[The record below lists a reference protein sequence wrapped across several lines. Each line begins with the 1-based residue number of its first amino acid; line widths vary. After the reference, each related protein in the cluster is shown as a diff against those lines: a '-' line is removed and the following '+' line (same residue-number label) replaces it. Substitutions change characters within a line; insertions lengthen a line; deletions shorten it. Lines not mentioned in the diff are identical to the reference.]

1 MKKQIL
7 LSLFLL
13 VAYSGFTQTAK
24 VSGKITDSKGQPLEY
39 ATIMLL
45 RASDS
50 SLVKGAISD
59 STGSYHFE
67 KLEWGSY
74 QISAG
79 MVGYEK
85 KASEIFSL
93 TKDTPS
99 RQLQPLP
106 LAEETRRLDEVV
118 VEAQRPLLEQQAD
131 RLVINVEGSIL
142 AGGGTA
148 MEILEKSPG
157 ITVDRDGNISL
168 KGKQGVIIMMD
179 GKQTYLS
186 AQEVSNMLSS
196 MSADAIE
203 KIELITN
210 PSAKYDAAGNSGIIN
225 IRTRKNKNMGMN
237 GSLTAGTGYGRYE
250 KANTGINLNYRKSD
264 INLFG
269 SYDYRYN
276 HGYSNTFVIDRY
288 SITPT
293 DTTIFNQRNF
303 RPFWTSNHQFKGGLD
318 WFLNE
323 KNTLG
328 ILVRGYS
335 NVLELDITGDAT
347 ATNPDN
353 EKLLWLD
360 SHNDA
365 YHGYDNM
372 SYNLNY
378 RRTFEQEGRE
388 LTADLDYSRFIG
400 TTFNGIDNYFYY
412 GRLSATPDSSQ
423 HLRSDIPSVIDIKVA
438 KIDYI
443 HPLREKGGRL
453 EIGAKS
459 SMVTTDNDVHFDE
472 KQGEQWVVDE
482 GKTNHFVYQENIHA
496 AYLNWSGKIGN
507 YDLQAGLR
515 GEQTSYEGESITM
528 DSLVNDSYL
537 KLFPS
542 LFVSRKFNEAHQLN
556 FSYSRR
562 IDRPSYQ
569 SLNPFIYYLDPYQYY
584 QGNPLLQPQFTHNI
598 ELSHTLKGTYITSL
612 GYSHTSDVLTQVTEQ
627 DDVRKVTK
635 ATTRNLQTL
644 SSYNLTMSAPVT
656 VAKWWN
662 MSNNFNAFYNQYEGL
677 YLGEQL
683 TSEQF
688 SFNLNINNRFTLPA
702 GFSAEL
708 SGVYHSPG
716 TFGLARYLS
725 RYAVNAGLQKTFWD
739 KKANLKL
746 NVSDLFNTLRF
757 DDVVDFA
764 NMDYKT
770 ERRWESR
777 VARLTFTYNFGNK
790 DVKPQRRRQT
800 GSEEEQQRIG
810 G

>member
-7 LSLFLL
+7 LSMFLL
-13 VAYSGFTQTAK
+13 SALCGYAQKGRI
-24 VSGKITDSKGQPLEY
+24 SGKVMDSKRQPMAY

-45 RASDS
+45 QASDS

-59 STGSYHFE
+59 S
-67 KLEWGSY
+67 LGSY
-74 QISAG
+74 QLENIPLGNYHISAA
-79 MVGYEK
+79 MIGYSK
-85 KASEIFSL
+85 SISKMFSL
-93 TKDTPS
+93 TESKPS
-99 RQLQPLP
+99 HQLQALT
-106 LAEETRRLDEVV
+106 LEEEAQTLDEVV

-148 MEILEKSPG
+148 LEVLEKSPG
-157 ITVDRDGNISL
+157 ITIDREGNISL
-168 KGKQGVIIMMD
+168 KGKQGVIVMLD

-225 IRTRKNKNMGMN
+225 IKTKKNKNVGLN
-237 GSLTAGTGYGRYE
+237 GSLTAGTGYGRYG
-250 KANTGINLNYRKSD
+250 KANAGINLNYRQGK

-293 DTTIFNQRNF
+293 DTTIFNQNNY
-303 RPFWTSNHQFKGGLD
+303 RPFWSTNHQFKGGMD
-318 WFLNE
+318 WFLND

-328 ILVRGYS
+328 LLIRGYS

-347 ATNPDN
+347 ATNPAGEN
-353 EKLLWLD
+353 LLWLD
-360 SHNDA
+360 SRNDA

-388 LTADLDYSRFIG
+388 LTTDLDYSRFLG
-400 TTFNGIDNYFYY
+400 TTFNGIDNYYYY
-412 GRLSATPDSSQ
+412 GAVTAGPDSSQ
-423 HLRSDIPSVIDIKVA
+423 HLRSDIPSVIDVKVA
-438 KIDYI
+438 KVDYV
-443 HPLREKGGRL
+443 HPLGEKGGRF

-472 KQGEQWVVDE
+472 RRGEDWVVDR
-482 GKTNHFVYQENIHA
+482 GKTNHFIYEENINA
-496 AYLNWSGKIGN
+496 AYVTWSGKIGA

-515 GEQTSYEGESITM
+515 GEQTSYKGESVTM
-528 DSLVNDSYL
+528 DSVVSDDYL

-542 LFVSRKFNEAHQLN
+542 LFIGRQFSKAHQLN
-556 FSYSRR
+556 LSYSRR

-584 QGNPLLQPQFTHNI
+584 QGNPLLQPQFTHNV
-598 ELSHTLKGTYITSL
+598 ELSHTLKGTYITSI

-644 SSYNLTMSAPVT
+644 TSYNFTLSAPVT

-662 MSNNFNAFYNQYEGL
+662 MSNNLNAFYNRYSGL

-683 TSEQF
+683 SSEQF

-725 RYAVNAGLQKTFWD
+725 RYTVNAGIQKSFWD
-739 KKANLKL
+739 KKASLKL
-746 NVSDLFNTLRF
+746 NVSDLFNTMRF
-757 DDVVDFA
+757 DDVVDYA

-790 DVKPQRRRQT
+790 DIKPQRRRQT

>member
-7 LSLFLL
+7 LSMFLL
-13 VAYSGFTQTAK
+13 TCLCSYAQKGR
-24 VSGKITDSKGQPLEY
+24 VSGKVVDTNGQPMEY

-45 RASDS
+45 QASDS
-50 SLVKGAISD
+50 SLVKGAVSD
-59 STGSYHFE
+59 SLGHYLFEQVPSGNYH
-67 KLEWGSY
+67 
-74 QISAG
+74 ISAG
-79 MVGYEK
+79 MVGYLRSVSK
-85 KASEIFSL
+85 MFSL
-93 TKDTPS
+93 TENQPS
-99 RQLQPLP
+99 HQISPLT
-106 LAEETRRLDEVV
+106 LEEETRALDEVV

-148 MEILEKSPG
+148 LEVLEKSPG

-168 KGKQGVIIMMD
+168 KGKQGVIVMLD

-225 IRTRKNKNMGMN
+225 IKTKKNKNMGLN

-250 KANTGINLNYRKSD
+250 KFNTGLNLNYRQGK

-288 SITPT
+288 SITST
-293 DTTIFNQRNF
+293 DTTIFNQNNF
-303 RPFWTSNHQFKGGLD
+303 RPFRTTNHQFKGGMD

-323 KNTLG
+323 RNTLG

-347 ATNPDN
+347 ATNPAGEN
-353 EKLLWLD
+353 LLWLD
-360 SHNDA
+360 SRNDA

-378 RRTFEQEGRE
+378 RHTFEQEGRE
-388 LTADLDYSRFIG
+388 LSADLDYSSFLG
-400 TTFNGIDNYFYY
+400 STFNGIDNYFYY
-412 GRLSATPDSSQ
+412 GTIAAGPDSSQ

-438 KIDYI
+438 KVDYA
-443 HPLREKGGRL
+443 HPLDEKGSRL
-453 EIGAKS
+453 EVGAKS

-472 KQGEQWVVDE
+472 QQGEEWVVDK
-482 GKTNHFVYQENIHA
+482 GKTNHFIYEENINA
-496 AYLNWSGKIGN
+496 AYINWSGKIGA

-515 GEQTSYEGESITM
+515 GEQTSYKGESVTM
-528 DSLVNDSYL
+528 DSIVSDNYL

-542 LFVSRKFNEAHQLN
+542 LFVGRQFSEAHQLN
-556 FSYSRR
+556 LSYSRR

-598 ELSHTLKGTYITSL
+598 ELSHTLKGTYITSI
-612 GYSHTSDVLTQVTEQ
+612 GYSKTSDVLTQVTEQ
-627 DDVRKVTK
+627 DDIRKVTR
-635 ATTRNLQTL
+635 ATTLNLQTL
-644 SSYNLTMSAPVT
+644 TSYNLTVSAPVT

-662 MSNNFNAFYNQYEGL
+662 MSNNLNAFYNEYSGIFL
-677 YLGEQL
+677 DEQL
-683 TSEQF
+683 SSSQF
-688 SFNLNINNRFTLPA
+688 SFNLNVNNRFTLPG

-708 SGVYHSPG
+708 SGMYYSPG
-716 TFGLARYLS
+716 TFGLARYFS
-725 RYAVNAGLQKTFWD
+725 RYALNAGLQKTFWD
-739 KKANLKL
+739 KKASLKL
-746 NVSDLFNTLRF
+746 NVSDLFKTMRF
-757 DDVVDFA
+757 DDVVDFS